1 MKGYPQALLSV
12 ILVSVAQLLLRQG
25 SEILPDLLQMAP
37 PLSVLLSP
45 SGLKLLSGAGLYL
58 LSAGCWFLAL
68 KRLPLSHAGAL
79 LSLSYLLVPIL
90 ARLSGT
96 ETINFTPSVIGGM
109 ILVIG
114 GVFLVCGPS
123 TGGADHRS

>member
-1 MKGYPQALLSV
+1 MKGYPLALLSV
-12 ILVSVAQLLLRQG
+12 ILVSVAQVLLRQG
-25 SEILPDLLQMAP
+25 SDIVPDLLQITP
-37 PLSVLLSP
+37 PVSVLLSP

-68 KRLPLSHAGAL
+68 KRLQLSHAGAL
-79 LSLSYLLVPIL
+79 LSLSYLLVPLL

-96 ETINFTPSVIGGM
+96 ESISFTPGVIGGM

-114 GVFLVCGPS
+114 GVILVCGPS
-123 TGGADHRS
+123 PGSADHRS